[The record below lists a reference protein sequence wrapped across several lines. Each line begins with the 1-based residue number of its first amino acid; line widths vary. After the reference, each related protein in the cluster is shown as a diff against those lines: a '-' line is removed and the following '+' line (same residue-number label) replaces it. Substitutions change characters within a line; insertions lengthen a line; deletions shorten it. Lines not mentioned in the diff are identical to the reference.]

1 MNSIREEIVSTI
13 NSSPD
18 LPGCYIWKDAKGKV
32 LYVGKAKSL
41 KNRLKSYLRE
51 DLPYKIKIMVRKA
64 CSLEIITTD
73 NEVNAYILEQNLIKT
88 HKPTFNTL
96 LKDDKS
102 YPYLRIAIRDE
113 FPYVE
118 ITRRPQGD
126 GSIYLGPYPS
136 ANALRE
142 AIRMLLEAFPL
153 RQCKKDLRKLK
164 FARPCLKHQIGRC
177 YGPCGGKI
185 TKEEYWKIVKGFLDF
200 IKGEVKEYLEKLE
213 QEMFEA
219 SENLDFERA
228 IVLRDRI
235 RAVQQLLETQKV
247 MLPEKLNIDVIVGVE
262 KDGISVVNI
271 TFVRNGMVIGEK
283 RFTEIMP
290 VRENIFNAI
299 FEIYSD
305 RKDVIEYI
313 LVDDENFE
321 TVRKVMDSSFKIN
334 VKRADSENENIL
346 MEFVMEKTRRF
357 LEDYILEEGK
367 WMILSK
373 ELKEKLK
380 LSKLPSRIEGYD
392 MSNLSGEHPVG
403 SMVVFIDGKEAKSE
417 YRRFAIKEA
426 PKRADIYM
434 HEEVIKR
441 RLEHEEWEYP
451 DLIILDGTLTHL
463 RRIRRIL
470 REKNLDIDVIAISES
485 KDHDRIWNEEGEVI
499 IDTSNPVFLFIQ
511 RVRDEAH
518 RFALSYQRKRRE
530 MNFLK

>member
-1 MNSIREEIVSTI
+1 MSSIKEEIVSTI
-13 NSSPD
+13 NNSPD
-18 LPGCYIWKDAKGKV
+18 LPGCYIWKDAKGRI

-41 KNRLKSYLRE
+41 RNRLKSYLRE

-64 CSLEIITTD
+64 SSLEIITTD

-102 YPYLRIAIRDE
+102 YPYLKIAIKEE
-113 FPYVE
+113 FPYVMV
-118 ITRRPQGD
+118 TRKPQKD
-126 GSIYLGPYPS
+126 GSIYLGPYPN

-142 AIRMLLEAFPL
+142 AIRILLEAFPL
-153 RQCKKDLRKLK
+153 RQCKKDIKKLK
-164 FARPCLKHQIGRC
+164 FVRPCLKYQIGRC

-185 TKEEYWKIVKGFLDF
+185 TKEEYWKIVNGFLNF
-200 IKGEVKEYLEKLE
+200 IKGDVKEYVEKLE

-235 RAVQQLLETQKV
+235 KAIQELLETQKV
-247 MLPEKLNIDVIVGVE
+247 MLPERINIDVITGVE
-262 KDGISVVNI
+262 KDGISVVNV

-283 RFTEIMP
+283 MFVEIMP
-290 VRENIFNAI
+290 VRENIFNAV
-299 FEIYSD
+299 FEVYSD
-305 RKDVIEYI
+305 RKDDVEYI
-313 LVDDENFE
+313 LTDDGNFE
-321 TVRKVMDSSFKIN
+321 TLKEVMDNSFKIR
-334 VKRADSENENIL
+334 VKKAESENENIL
-346 MEFVMEKTRRF
+346 MEFVSEKTKRF

-367 WMILSK
+367 WMVLSR
-373 ELKEKLK
+373 ELKEKLN
-380 LSKLPSRIEGYD
+380 LNRLPNRIEGYD
-392 MSNLSGEHPVG
+392 MSNLSGDQPVG

-434 HEEVIKR
+434 HEEVIRR

-451 DLIILDGTLTHL
+451 DLIILDGTLAHV
-463 RRIRRIL
+463 RRIRKIL
-470 REKNLDIDVIAISES
+470 RDRNLDIDVIAISES

-511 RVRDEAH
+511 KVRDEAH